1 MGNVSLSIQKL
12 VFQNTRAEKRFPLI
26 IHTHKPLVLFFN
38 RAKSYPVNMVSG
50 NVSDDFVSNLQMVG
64 EIHNTLNLTDKDF
77 SVFMMTGLGTKW
89 DNFC

>member
-1 MGNVSLSIQKL
+1 M
-12 VFQNTRAEKRFPLI
+12 
-26 IHTHKPLVLFFN
+26 LFFN
-38 RAKSYPVNMVSG
+38 RAKSYPVHMVSG
-50 NVSDDFVSNLQMVG
+50 NVSDDFVSNLQIVG